1 MYIKFNNT
9 QVYNKADI
17 FSNTILNLWKKQ
29 MIILLMGDLHQHDI
43 SKQFAIQLLWCSF
56 PFMLY
61 QKIEKMKYINS
72 ETVSKPI
79 KSALQ

>member
-43 SKQFAIQLLWCSF
+43 SKQFAIQLLWRSF

-61 QKIEKMKYINS
+61 QKTEKIKYINS
-72 ETVSKPI
+72 ETVNKPI
-79 KSALQ
+79 KSALL

>member
-17 FSNTILNLWKKQ
+17 FSNTNLNLWKKQ

-43 SKQFAIQLLWCSF
+43 SKQFAIQLLWRSF